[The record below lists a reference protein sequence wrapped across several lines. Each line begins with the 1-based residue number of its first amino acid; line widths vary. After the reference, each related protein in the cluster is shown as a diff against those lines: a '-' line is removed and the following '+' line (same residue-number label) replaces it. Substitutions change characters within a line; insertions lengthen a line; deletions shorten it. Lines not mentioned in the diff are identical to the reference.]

1 MMAKQKTVVTIQEVR
16 RVLGQFDRYSTL
28 Q

>member
-1 MMAKQKTVVTIQEVR
+1 MAKQKTVVTIQEVR